1 MKLLRNRISRLLLLP
16 WWLLKQGFQ
25 YGGAAVIEGVMMRGP
40 SNLALAVRQPNGN
53 IALEKEEVLP
63 LTSKHPWFKLPLI
76 RGTFVMIDSLVIGM
90 KALSR
95 SANLAMDEE
104 EEELSLVEI
113 AITIVLAT
121 LLAVLLFIVVP
132 TGAVH
137 ALRTSVA
144 GVFLQNVVEGII
156 RIAVFLA
163 YVWAISRME
172 DIDRVFMYHGAE
184 HKAIHTYEHGEDLTV
199 DNAQKYPT
207 FHPRCGTSFLVVVM
221 VISIFVFALL
231 GDGSLAW
238 KIGSRILVLPV
249 VAGLGYEFIK
259 LTARYSDT
267 GWGQILIAPGQW
279 LQGMTTREPDDSQME
294 VALKA
299 LREVLAS

>member
-1 MKLLRNRISRLLLLP
+1 
-16 WWLLKQGFQ
+16 
-25 YGGAAVIEGVMMRGP
+25 
-40 SNLALAVRQPNGN
+40 
-53 IALEKEEVLP
+53 
-63 LTSKHPWFKLPLI
+63 
-76 RGTFVMIDSLVIGM
+76 MIDSLVVGM

-199 DNAQKYPT
+199 DNAQKVSY
-207 FHPRCGTSFLVVVM
+207 FSSSLWYQFSGS
-221 VISIFVFALL
+221 
-231 GDGSLAW
+231 GDGYFDFCVCSVGRWQSGLEDRFTHPGAA
-238 KIGSRILVLPV
+238 GSSRSGV
-249 VAGLGYEFIK
+249 
-259 LTARYSDT
+259 
-267 GWGQILIAPGQW
+267 
-279 LQGMTTREPDDSQME
+279 
-294 VALKA
+294 
-299 LREVLAS
+299 